1 MLLLLIALFNP
12 YFTGDI
18 PILLNSLHDLEH
30 INTSS
35 LHRGIKC
42 PQDIW
47 SSATSIQE
55 GYKKY
60 FYKTK
65 LIIGLRHPVLWFESL
80 YNFNVRNANKMAPTH
95 KLKRCVR
102 GSHGV
107 CAWRM
112 NLADF
117 MSWLNKTPMGDDE
130 KKYMSLKEDN
140 DVKRK
145 GRVGSVFLYEVN
157 QMEGKEKGITDA
169 FLRDL
174 AEFLDIKEGLSEL
187 PHISTAGSLDF
198 IPGME
203 EFTKELTIDI
213 CDDQHSFIRKVLV
226 EKARTS
232 SEWIRTYFLK
242 SKDVHV
248 SSKDYFVKQLEHW
261 GVDPCID
268 RRRKGKK
275 EVDTEI

>member
-1 MLLLLIALFNP
+1 
-12 YFTGDI
+12 
-18 PILLNSLHDLEH
+18 
-30 INTSS
+30 
-35 LHRGIKC
+35 
-42 PQDIW
+42 
-47 SSATSIQE
+47 
-55 GYKKY
+55 
-60 FYKTK
+60 
-65 LIIGLRHPVLWFESL
+65 
-80 YNFNVRNANKMAPTH
+80 
-95 KLKRCVR
+95 
-102 GSHGV
+102 
-107 CAWRM
+107 
-112 NLADF
+112 
-117 MSWLNKTPMGDDE
+117 MGDDE